1 MTDLSLM
8 NRDDLEQMVDRLGL
22 SKVLFMLAEIC
33 HEKADHVET
42 NWQDRVLASE
52 WIKDAKAIEKLAAKN
67 RVT

>member
-1 MTDLSLM
+1 M

-42 NWQDRVLASE
+42 NWQDRVLAAD
-52 WIKDAKAIEKLAAKN
+52 WRKASRAVDRIAET
-67 RVT
+67 VPVD